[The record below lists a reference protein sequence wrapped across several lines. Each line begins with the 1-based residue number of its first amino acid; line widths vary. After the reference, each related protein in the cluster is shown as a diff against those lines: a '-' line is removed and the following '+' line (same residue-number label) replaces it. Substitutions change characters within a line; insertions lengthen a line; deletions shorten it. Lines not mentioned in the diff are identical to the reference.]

1 MPIYELSCKKCHHQF
16 DVYSKTFSFD
26 SSTIECENCGK
37 KGCEKQF
44 TTPMIQICPDRP
56 DRYERAESSHREK
69 VKDPERAR
77 RMRKKKFGT
86 EGISITKSPYYHKEK
101 RVKAQGTSQEVDK
114 KSFIQN
120 AARNPNAMKA
130 AINVLNK
137 KK

>member
-1 MPIYELSCKKCHHQF
+1 MPSYDYYCDKCDDMI
-16 DVYSKTFSFD
+16 DVYHSIMKNPD
-26 SSTIECENCGK
+26 VICEACGK
-37 KGCEKQF
+37 HRKR
-44 TTPMIQICPDRP
+44 QIGTGMVIIKPDKP
-56 DRYERAESSHREK
+56 DRYERSESAHKER

-114 KSFIQN
+114 KEFVKS

-130 AINVLNK
+130 AIDVLNK